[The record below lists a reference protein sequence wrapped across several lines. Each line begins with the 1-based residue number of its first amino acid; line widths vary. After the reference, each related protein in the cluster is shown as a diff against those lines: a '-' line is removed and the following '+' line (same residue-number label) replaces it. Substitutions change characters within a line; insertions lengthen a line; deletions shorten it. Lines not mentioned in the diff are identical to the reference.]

1 MDAFF
6 YVQCIRMFMAR
17 EVWKSGRSRYLVSE
31 LEGKSMIDRARY
43 VVSELEGKS
52 IIDCASDAPET
63 VKDFN
68 TQIYLRITLL
78 QWQEVKRTAQSSVS
92 WGAVVDDLCSI
103 SRTKK
108 IE

>member
-17 EVWKSGRSRYLVSE
+17 DVWMSGRSRYVVSE
-31 LEGKSMIDRARY
+31 LEGKSMID
-43 VVSELEGKS
+43 
-52 IIDCASDAPET
+52 CASDTPET

-78 QWQEVKRTAQSSVS
+78 KWQEVKRTAQSSVR
-92 WGAVVDDLCSI
+92 WGAVVDDLCST